1 MRKRVLNR
9 QELIAQIVDICHRL
23 AAKGFVAATDGNVSA
38 RLSGTRILT
47 TRTGVPKGF
56 VTAADIVEVR
66 LDGKALTGGVRPSTE
81 VGMHL
86 FIYRRRPDVR
96 AVVHAHPVAAT
107 GFAAARIALDRSVL
121 PEIIIGLGTVPL
133 AEYATPSTGE
143 VARSLEPLIGKR
155 DAILMANHGVVTCGA
170 TLEEAYWNME
180 KVEHAARITAVAR
193 LLGGEHQLNEG
204 ELGKLRSISP
214 QSFGRQ
220 IPDDLVV
227 HSRSS
232 RRGQSRKAVRRP
244 PGGLRRQRRRKS

>member
-1 MRKRVLNR
+1 MSKKGLNR
-9 QELIAQIVDICHRL
+9 QQLIAQVVDICHRL

-38 RLSGTRILT
+38 RLNKTRILT

-66 LDGKALTGGVRPSTE
+66 LDGKALSGGVRPSTE

-86 FIYRRRPDVR
+86 FIYRRRPDVN

-107 GFAAARIALDRSVL
+107 GFAAARVALDRSVL

-193 LLGGEHQLNEG
+193 LLGGEHQLSAG
-204 ELGKLRSISP
+204 ELGKLRNISP
-214 QSFGRQ
+214 RTFGRE
-220 IPDDLVV
+220 IPDDLGVQ
-227 HSRSS
+227 SRSPRQ
-232 RRGQSRKAVRRP
+232 RRSGKAVPRSS
-244 PGGLRRQRRRKS
+244 GGLRQQRRRTS

>member
-1 MRKRVLNR
+1 MSKKALNR

-23 AAKGFVAATDGNVSA
+23 AAEHFVAATDGNVSA
-38 RLSGTRILT
+38 RLSETRILT

-56 VTAADIVEVR
+56 VTAGDIVEVR
-66 LDGKALTGGVRPSTE
+66 LDGRALTGGVRPSTE

-193 LLGGEHQLNEG
+193 LLGGEHQLNAG
-204 ELGKLRSISP
+204 ELGKLRNISP
-214 QSFGRQ
+214 RSYGRE
-220 IPDDLVV
+220 IPDDLGVP
-227 HSRSS
+227 SKSL
-232 RRGQSRKAVRRP
+232 RRRKSRKAVRRP
-244 PGGLRRQRRRKS
+244 LRGLRLQRRKKS

>member
-1 MRKRVLNR
+1 MSTRVFNR
-9 QELIAQIVDICHRL
+9 QELIAQIVEICHRL

-38 RLSGTRILT
+38 RLSKTRILT

-56 VTAADIVEVR
+56 VGPADIVEVR
-66 LDGKALTGGVRPSTE
+66 LDGRALTGGVKPSTE

-86 FIYRRRPDVR
+86 FIYRRRPDIR

-143 VARSLEPLIGKR
+143 VARSLEPLIDKR

-193 LLGGEHQLNEG
+193 LLGGEHQLSAG
-204 ELGKLRSISP
+204 ELGKLRTISP
-214 QSFGRQ
+214 HSFGRE
-220 IPDDLVV
+220 IPDDLGVP
-227 HSRSS
+227 SRSP
-232 RRGQSRKAVRRP
+232 RRRQSRKAARRP
-244 PGGLRRQRRRKS
+244 PRDLRRQRRKTS